1 MDVIALET
9 VEADKVKEVVSKEEA
24 IASEEAA
31 KVQAI
36 KSDCEADLA
45 EAMPVLDK
53 ALKALNTLT
62 KNDITEVKVCGTN
75 TLHKRQRVPFPH
87 PHTIRAIGVQAMFF
101 PRDTRCL
108 RASRGGCRA

>member
-1 MDVIALET
+1 MYYSCVQTETDAAMDVIAMET

-36 KSDCEADLA
+36 KADCEADLA
-45 EAMPVLDK
+45 EAMPVLHK

-62 KNDITEVKVCGTN
+62 KNDITEVKVCPTYPCTHGKE
-75 TLHKRQRVPFPH
+75 LHSLIQTSCMH
-87 PHTIRAIGVQAMFF
+87 
-101 PRDTRCL
+101 
-108 RASRGGCRA
+108 